1 MNHCV
6 TPKSPQV
13 AEFSHLQDFL
23 VKVLVLEI
31 VERINL
37 TSQMLWIF
45 TPKNFKAQAKCTGKF
60 DKPNVPVNLTSQII

>member
-1 MNHCV
+1 
-6 TPKSPQV
+6 V

-45 TPKNFKAQAKCTGKF
+45 TPKNFKA
-60 DKPNVPVNLTSQII
+60 